1 MNPYLLEDSPF
12 DIIPDGNDVLIM
24 ASTIMTAHKLLLE
37 DRMQDAI
44 ELLGAATKCLSMAG
58 FDTSPLDS

>member
-1 MNPYLLEDSPF
+1 M
-12 DIIPDGNDVLIM
+12 IM

-37 DRMQDAI
+37 ERTQDAI

>member
-1 MNPYLLEDSPF
+1 MNPYLIGDSPF
-12 DIIPDGNDVLIM
+12 DIETDGLIM

-37 DRMQDAI
+37 DRSQDAI
-44 ELLGAATKCLSMAG
+44 ELLGAATKCLSIAG